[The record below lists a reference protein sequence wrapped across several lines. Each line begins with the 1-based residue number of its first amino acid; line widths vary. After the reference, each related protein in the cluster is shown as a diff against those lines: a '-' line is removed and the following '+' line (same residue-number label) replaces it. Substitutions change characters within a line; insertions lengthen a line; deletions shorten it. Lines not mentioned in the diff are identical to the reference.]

1 MENILNIV
9 YREPEL
15 EDAEKIVDFYNY
27 VGGGNDF
34 LEKKYQAKGIGTEM
48 IRNKDS
54 VLF

>member
-27 VGGGNDF
+27 V
-34 LEKKYQAKGIGTEM
+34 EIG
-48 IRNKDS
+48 RA
-54 VLF
+54 VV

>member
-27 VGGGNDF
+27 VGGETTF
-34 LEKKYQAKGIGTEM
+34 LKKN
-48 IRNKDS
+48 IRQKDS
-54 VLF
+54 EPR

>member
-27 VGGGNDF
+27 VGGETTF
-34 LEKKYQAKGIGTEM
+34 LKKISGK
-48 IRNKDS
+48 RNRNRDDPP
-54 VLF
+54 VD